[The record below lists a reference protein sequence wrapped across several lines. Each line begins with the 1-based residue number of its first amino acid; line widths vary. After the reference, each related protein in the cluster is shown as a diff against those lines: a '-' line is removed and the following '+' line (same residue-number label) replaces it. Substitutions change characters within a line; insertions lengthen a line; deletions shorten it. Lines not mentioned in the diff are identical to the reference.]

1 MTMDDAL
8 LEPEDDGLPIRE
20 TGSWALE
27 KLDYVRRY
35 IGVFVSSMRSKPWR
49 AINYI
54 DLFCGPGKG
63 KIRET
68 GQVFL
73 GSPLLALHA
82 PHPFARC
89 FFSDIDERNVSALQS
104 RAEASPLRA
113 RMECRTGDANL
124 LAAVII
130 QRILDMDKTVM
141 PGRWSSLNLAFL
153 DPNSFQLKWQTIET
167 LSKPKRM
174 DLIIYYPQG
183 PLSRS
188 MRGLAETVHE
198 NVIDEYF
205 GDREWRNIYRQSQFD
220 RRMRVHR
227 VLMDYCKSRLA
238 KLGYV
243 EVFRDDEVHDEPL
256 MRNVQKR
263 APLYRLLFASKNKL
277 GSEFWRDVTRHN
289 VHGQRQLPFS

>member
-1 MTMDDAL
+1 MTMGDVL

-63 KIRET
+63 KIGET
-68 GQVFL
+68 GRIFL
-73 GSPLLALHA
+73 GSPLLALQA
-82 PHPFARC
+82 PQSFTRY
-89 FFSDIDERNVSALQS
+89 FFSDIDEHNVSALQ
-104 RAEASPLRA
+104 RRVEASPLRA
-113 RMECRTGDANL
+113 RVECQTGDANL
-124 LAAVII
+124 LANRII
-130 QRILDMDKTVM
+130 QRILDLDKTYM

-153 DPNSFQLKWQTIET
+153 DPNSFQLKWQTMET
-167 LSKPKRM
+167 LSKPYSM

-188 MRGLAETVHE
+188 MRGLAETE
-198 NVIDEYF
+198 YKNVTDEYL
-205 GDREWRNIYRQSQFD
+205 GDREWRNIYRQSQLD

-227 VLMDYCKSRLA
+227 TLMDYYKSKLA

-256 MRNVQKR
+256 MRNAQKR
-263 APLYRLLFASKNKL
+263 APLYRLLFASKHEL
-277 GSEFWRDVTRHN
+277 GSKFWRDVTRHD